1 MATTRELRR
10 RIRSVRTTRQITRA
24 MELVASSKLRGAI
37 KIATVSQRY
46 AEGVLEVLERILSQ
60 SEGFQALLLSKNST
74 GRTLAIAFSSDQGL
88 AGTFHSNNLKACL
101 LLPATTDYYVIGKR
115 LKASLRRLGRN
126 VLEPS
131 QVLSRTL
138 QSAELTAVADDVARL
153 FESGTYIEAQLISTF
168 YQSALVQEVR
178 VTQLLPFNEP
188 AHSYEPLLI
197 EPDIQVVLEHLLK
210 QTLRALLVSAAR
222 QTRAS
227 EFAIRRTSMH
237 AATENAGEL
246 IERYTLAYNRARQ
259 AAITT
264 EIAEIVGGASA
275 LNR

>member
-37 KIATVSQRY
+37 KVAAVSQRY
-46 AEGVLEVLERILSQ
+46 AEGVSETLARVLSQ
-60 SEGFQALLLSKNST
+60 GEGFQHPLLSVST
-74 GRTLAIAFSSDQGL
+74 SKRSLAIAFSSDQGL
-88 AGTFHSNNLKACL
+88 AGTFHSNNLKACMA
-101 LLPATTDYYVIGKR
+101 LPATTDFYVLGKR
-115 LKASLRRLGRN
+115 LKASLRRLGRT

-131 QVLSRTL
+131 QTLSRTL
-138 QSAELTAVADDVARL
+138 YSDELTAVATDIAKL
-153 FESGTYIEAQLISTF
+153 FESNAYAEAHLVSTL
-168 YQSALVQEVR
+168 YQSALLQQ
-178 VTQLLPFNEP
+178 VTVTKLLPFTVPAISNESLLLEP
-188 AHSYEPLLI
+188 ALPT
-197 EPDIQVVLEHLLK
+197 VLEQLLR
-210 QTLRALLVSAAR
+210 QTLRATLVSAAR

-237 AATENAGEL
+237 AATENAGDL